1 MPKFTGE
8 TDKVLKVK
16 LTSTLLGARW
26 ASDHVSQ
33 SGVIPLEVQTH
44 FVADGSTI
52 KITIK
57 DAEGAT
63 VETLKGKVQSNF
75 YRIPYA
81 ASKPNRTGGMFFEAE
96 LPDHGLKGVSGK
108 VKVLPP
114 TRVTEPKWLD
124 VEGKEPESVHPGE
137 RYTLQAKIDAI
148 PGKTGA
154 VFNISFLPKPDA
166 EPVAFRSLDAQV
178 EDGKVEVQWEIPT
191 DFGRR
196 PEGAPPA
203 EYQDPAFQF
212 AVVYVG
218 ATVAPAVIPFVPSLY
233 MTVLEVEDALF
244 NHDSAVFLP
253 SAPMGPSS
261 GDGGPAP
268 QDASRGTSGL
278 GIVASLF
285 RHVDQNPGKK
295 LVIAAHAD
303 TSGNVSYNFTLS
315 GKRGEAVLAVIE
327 NDKAK
332 WATTCH
338 GQQKVEDF
346 QQILSHYHDL
356 LGWDCNPGGVDGEL
370 GDNTKKALKGFRA
383 RYNAD
388 KDAMGF
394 GGSPDLPEAAL
405 AGDKLKQEYW
415 KAFFDM
421 YQWELAQGLGT
432 DLAGLDAFRGKI
444 QFVDGGK
451 KFLPC
456 GESFPIQRP
465 ERGNFRSQTNRRIE
479 LLLFDPGEEPAL
491 TCPASRATVHTKEE
505 CPIYGLRRYI
515 RNFIAPLWLIRF
527 KVVDEDDD
535 PVEVQRPLKFEV
547 KDREGRVAQDGTFQG
562 GTQVLFFGDP
572 LNLYTLFVEGGEV
585 CQFINS

>member
-16 LTSTLLGARW
+16 LTSALLAARW
-26 ASDHVSQ
+26 ASDQVSQ

-52 KITIK
+52 KVTLK
-57 DAEGAT
+57 DAEAK
-63 VETLKGKVQSNF
+63 VIETLNGKVHSNW
-75 YRIPYA
+75 YRAAYA
-81 ASKPNRTGGMFFEAE
+81 VTKPNKTGGMYFEVE
-96 LPDHGLKGVSGK
+96 LPDHKLKGVSGR

-124 VEGKEPESVHPGE
+124 SEAKEPEEVHPGE
-137 RYTLQAKIDAI
+137 RYTLQAKVDAI
-148 PGKTGA
+148 PGQDGVKFDI
-154 VFNISFLPKPDA
+154 VFLPKPDA
-166 EPVAFRSLDAQV
+166 EPVAYRSLDAKV
-178 EDGKVEVQWEIPT
+178 KDGKAEVIWEIPA
-191 DFGRR
+191 DFGR
-196 PEGAPPA
+196 PVHGVPPD
-203 EYQDPAFQF
+203 YQDPAFKF
-212 AVVYVG
+212 TAVYLG
-218 ATVAPAVIPFVPSLY
+218 ASVASQPMPFTPSLF

-253 SAPMGPSS
+253 SAPMGPGSA
-261 GDGGPAP
+261 DGGPAP

-285 RHVDQNPGKK
+285 RHVEKNPGKK

-303 TSGNVSYNFTLS
+303 TSGAVSYNFTLS
-315 GKRGEAVLAVIE
+315 GKRGETVLAVIE
-327 NDKAK
+327 NDKDK
-332 WATTCH
+332 WASTCQ
-338 GQQKVEDF
+338 GQQKVADY

-356 LGWDCNPGGVDGEL
+356 RGWECDPQGVDGVL
-370 GDNTKKALKGFRA
+370 GENTKKALKGFRT
-383 RYNAD
+383 RYNAEKAD
-388 KDAMGF
+388 LGF
-394 GGSPDLPEAAL
+394 SGSPDLPEAAL
-405 AGDKLKQEYW
+405 TGDKLKAEYW

-432 DLAGLDAFRGKI
+432 DIAGLGSFRGKV

-456 GESFPIQRP
+456 GESFPIQQP

-479 LLLFDPGEEPAL
+479 FLLFDPGEEPAL
-491 TCPASRATVHTKEE
+491 SCPASRGTVHTRKE

-527 KVVDEDDD
+527 RIVDEDDD

-547 KDREGRVAQDGTFQG
+547 KDREGRSAQTGTFTG

-572 LNLYTLFVEGGEV
+572 LGRYELCIEGSKV
-585 CQFINS
+585 CMLVAG